1 MKNLKIKDI
10 FLSVFS
16 AVLLILSFPRIDFSF
31 LVWIGLIPLML
42 ALENK
47 KKAESFLLSYFCG
60 IIFFAGT
67 LYWFIYVDVLVAFV
81 GAPLLVLYL
90 ALYFGLFGF
99 MVSAFNPSQKSP
111 PPLAG
116 RDEWKLFSAREEA
129 SAFRPRSFTQT
140 HLCFQLILLPA
151 GWVVLEW
158 MRAHFLTGFGW
169 VSLAHSQYR
178 NLPLIQIADTTGIFG
193 ISFLIVMV
201 NFLGKELIVSLR
213 NHSPAHFK
221 KWLFSLFVPTFIC
234 LAVVFG
240 YGGWRL
246 SSWQTSPS
254 KMKVA
259 VIQANILQE
268 RKWQFL
274 QWPAIMEEYIALTK
288 KAAQNNPELIIW
300 PETAFPGILWED
312 EAFLKK
318 LKQLVAEIKIPLLFG
333 SVVKDDDMYYN
344 SAFLLSEDGSVIERY
359 DKIHLVPF
367 GEYVP
372 LRSLFPFLTNVVPI
386 GDFSAGTE
394 FTVFPTRGQFSV
406 LICFEDTVSGLSKEF
421 VRRGAQLLINIT
433 NDAWFEDTKAPFLHL
448 QSSVFRSIEN
458 RRTLIRAA
466 NTGVSAFIDPAGRFL
481 GGVEKNGKLTY
492 VSGYASA
499 SVPLSNARSFYT
511 RFGDLFVY
519 FCLGILFCGSAL
531 NVGKFNQVKRN

>member
-1 MKNLKIKDI
+1 MRKKFKDI
-10 FLSVFS
+10 WLSVFS
-16 AVLLILSFPRIDFSF
+16 AILLILAFPRTDFSF
-31 LVWIGLIPLML
+31 LIWVGLIPLML

-47 KKAESFLLSYFCG
+47 KKGEAFGLSYFCG
-60 IIFFAGT
+60 VIFFAGT

-81 GAPLLVLYL
+81 GAPLLILYL

-99 MVSAFNPSQKSP
+99 MVSAFNQT
-111 PPLAG
+111 PL
-116 RDEWKLFSAREEA
+116 F
-129 SAFRPRSFTQT
+129 FR
-140 HLCFQLILLPA
+140 LILLPA

-158 MRAHFLTGFGW
+158 IRAHFLTGFGW

-178 NLPLIQIADTTGIFG
+178 NLPLIQIADSTGIFG

-201 NFLGKELIVSLR
+201 NFLGKEFIVSLR
-213 NHSPAHFK
+213 NHSRGHFK
-221 KWLFSLFVPTFIC
+221 EWLLNLFIPTFIL

-240 YGGWRL
+240 YGAWRL
-246 SSWQTSPS
+246 SSLQTLSS

-268 RKWQFL
+268 RKWQFA

-288 KAAQNNPELIIW
+288 QAARGNPELIVW

-312 EAFLKK
+312 EAFLEK
-318 LKQLVAEIKIPLLFG
+318 LKQLAAEIKIPLLFG
-333 SVVKDDDMYYN
+333 SVIKDDNMYYN
-344 SAFLLSEDGSVIERY
+344 SALLLSEDGNIVERY

-372 LRSLFPFLTNVVPI
+372 LRSLFPFLTNIVPI

-394 FTVFPTRGQFSV
+394 FTVFPSRGQFSV
-406 LICFEDTVSGLSKEF
+406 LICFEDAVSRLSREF
-421 VRRGAQLLINIT
+421 VRKGARLLINIT
-433 NDAWFEDTKAPFLHL
+433 NDAWFEDSKAPFLHL

-466 NTGVSAFIDPAGRFL
+466 NTGVSAFIDPLGRFL
-481 GGVEKNGKLTY
+481 GGVEKEGKLTY
-492 VSGYASA
+492 VSGYAVS
-499 SVPLSNARSFYT
+499 SVPLNQEQSFYT

-519 FCLGILFCGSAL
+519 FCFGILFSGSVL
-531 NVGKFNQVKRN
+531 KCWKNSIELKEISV